1 MAKAATAEGIRVR
14 KAERADIT
22 QLRELCRQ
30 LGYPSSEEQV
40 RARAAAIETATEH
53 ALFVAEE
60 SGGAVVGLVDV
71 FVSRTIES
79 DPRGE
84 IGGLI
89 VDENRRSRGVGE
101 LLMARAEA
109 WTREKGCGE
118 MRVRSNVVRE
128 RAHAFYERI
137 GYQHVK
143 TQKTFSKYLQGQ
155 RGKDLPER
163 G

>member
-1 MAKAATAEGIRVR
+1 MAKAVAAGGMRVR
-14 KAERADIT
+14 KAERADIA
-22 QLRELCRQ
+22 QLQDLCRQ

-40 RARAAAIETATEH
+40 GARFDAIEKAEEH

-60 SGGAVVGLVDV
+60 SGGAVVGFVGV
-71 FVSRTIES
+71 FISRTIEA

-84 IGGLI
+84 IGGLV

-109 WTREKGCGE
+109 WAREKGCAE
-118 MRVRSNVVRE
+118 MSVRSNVVRE

-137 GYQHVK
+137 GYRHVK
-143 TQKTFSKYLQGQ
+143 TQKTL
-155 RGKDLPER
+155 RKDL
-163 G
+163 